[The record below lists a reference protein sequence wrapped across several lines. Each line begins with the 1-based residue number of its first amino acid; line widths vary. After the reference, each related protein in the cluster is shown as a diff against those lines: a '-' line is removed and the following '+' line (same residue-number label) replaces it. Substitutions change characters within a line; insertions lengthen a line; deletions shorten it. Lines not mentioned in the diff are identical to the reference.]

1 MFTKEIKLHWLHIAA
16 EGGDAQSQFE
26 LAVHSLT
33 KSEGDKVQFDSAGA
47 KWLLRAAMQGK
58 SDRQLIPTD
67 IKRIYNG
74 YARYISV
81 IVLFTIYSLTTSAL
95 RGCESREQPACGAA
109 PHARM

>member
-26 LAVHSLT
+26 LAVAT
-33 KSEGDKVQFDSAGA
+33 IKSEGDKAQFDSAGA

-67 IKRIYNG
+67 IQRISNG
-74 YARYISV
+74 CTTDMRAIYPLL
-81 IVLFTIYSLTTSAL
+81 VLFTIYSLTTSAL
-95 RGCESREQPACGAA
+95 
-109 PHARM
+109 